1 MTRMGFTSPDSR
13 CFSFDER
20 ANGYSRGEGFA
31 VVVLKRLKDAIR
43 DNDTIR
49 SVIRATGSNQDGHTP
64 GITQPSKESQ
74 AKLIRATYQKAG
86 LDFAATRYFEAHGT
100 TFHFLV
106 FHVRS
111 LTPHIGTG
119 TAIGDPIE
127 AAAMGSVFHSFRSSA
142 DPLYVLVFPFQT
154 SQTRMN

>member
-1 MTRMGFTSPDSR
+1 MTRMGFLSPDSR

-20 ANGYSRGEGFA
+20 ANGYARGEGFA

-49 SVIRATGSNQDGHTP
+49 SIIRSTGSNQDGHTP

-86 LDFAATRYFEAHGT
+86 LDLASTRYFEAHGASCISI
-100 TFHFLV
+100 V
-106 FHVRS
+106 
-111 LTPHIGTG
+111 
-119 TAIGDPIE
+119 AISDCT
-127 AAAMGSVFHSFRSSA
+127 
-142 DPLYVLVFPFQT
+142 Y
-154 SQTRMN
+154 